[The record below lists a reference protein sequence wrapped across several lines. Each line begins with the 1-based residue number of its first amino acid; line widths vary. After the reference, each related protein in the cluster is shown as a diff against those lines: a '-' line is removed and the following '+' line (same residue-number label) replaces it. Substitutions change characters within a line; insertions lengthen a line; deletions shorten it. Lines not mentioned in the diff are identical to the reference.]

1 MNRRDHYYWTLPF
14 NRGKFFICRFFYY
27 YFFFLL
33 CSSPT
38 SMAPRRVGVGEGCW
52 GNGVS
57 QVKSKPRSTYIFISR
72 FRRVRGMFAMYSLG
86 IPETNLS
93 GLNTRIARSVR
104 RSMFA
109 ADGICVIHLWQQH
122 F

>member
-1 MNRRDHYYWTLPF
+1 MIFWYTRDASTRPLLLDVTVSRPCF
-14 NRGKFFICRFFYY
+14 IFRFFFFIIVIFSADHLTDSVGLGKRGFARFWSN
-27 YFFFLL
+27 L
-33 CSSPT
+33 
-38 SMAPRRVGVGEGCW
+38 A
-52 GNGVS
+52 
-57 QVKSKPRSTYIFISR
+57 TYIYIYVV
-72 FRRVRGMFAMYSLG
+72 FRRVHVFVVYSLG